1 MERVAASGW
10 SKNEKNDWTKW
21 RNRWKKGVSLSKVNV
36 KQTENNDGK

>member
-10 SKNEKNDWTKW
+10 SKNEKNDRTKW
-21 RNRWKKGVSLSKVNV
+21 RKKGVSLSTVNV